1 MTLTISERVIS
12 SNKTRGQ
19 FPKLTLSISEKKHFF
34 PFIGDVPKMA
44 LAIYMR
50 GEKKSWKTKKW
61 DWWKSIRKR
70 FFNEL

>member
-1 MTLTISERVIS
+1 LLSLPITIRGKGLAMTLTISERVIS

-50 GEKKSWKTKKW
+50 GEKKS
-61 DWWKSIRKR
+61 
-70 FFNEL
+70 

>member
-50 GEKKSWKTKKW
+50 GEKKS
-61 DWWKSIRKR
+61 
-70 FFNEL
+70 